1 VEGLRAPWRS
11 GPDRVAAC
19 CMGVAE
25 ELRMGDA
32 VIPLP
37 RLDAR
42 PVDARWDG
50 AHRVGPAGVGAAAVT
65 SGPDLDVLMALDR
78 RLAAIESLL
87 REL

>member
-1 VEGLRAPWRS
+1 
-11 GPDRVAAC
+11 
-19 CMGVAE
+19 
-25 ELRMGDA
+25 MGDA

-37 RLDAR
+37 RPADAR
-42 PVDARWDG
+42 RVDARWDG
-50 AHRVGPAGVGAAAVT
+50 AHRVGAAGVGAAAVT

>member
-1 VEGLRAPWRS
+1 
-11 GPDRVAAC
+11 
-19 CMGVAE
+19 
-25 ELRMGDA
+25 MGDA

-37 RLDAR
+37 R
-42 PVDARWDG
+42 PVDARW
-50 AHRVGPAGVGAAAVT
+50 VGAAAVT

>member
-1 VEGLRAPWRS
+1 
-11 GPDRVAAC
+11 
-19 CMGVAE
+19 MGE
-25 ELRMGDA
+25 T
-32 VIPLP
+32 VIPLL
-37 RLDAR
+37 RLCAS

-50 AHRVGPAGVGAAAVT
+50 AHRVGAAGVGAAAVT